1 MNHLQN
7 LKIRVST
14 SENPNSID
22 LKTIIQGDNVLSE
35 EDLNSLEEIQER
47 IEDAEVELE
56 YNQRTIEN
64 MRNCVSESNEE
75 DNENIL
81 FYYIYINIY
90 IFFNFVL
97 IPNNTQEAQT
107 VIKVLYKYAIDLK
120 EGGKRLK
127 ALVYIYYYYLFYL
140 FLYLVLLFIIIYV
153 NSWIKKMKFTEKNAK
168 NSKKLK
174 IKLDQFDQNVIE
186 ESLNIKRTLKL
197 I

>member
-127 ALVYIYYYYLFYL
+127 ALVYILLLSFLFISISCSTIYYYLC
-140 FLYLVLLFIIIYV
+140 
-153 NSWIKKMKFTEKNAK
+153 
-168 NSKKLK
+168 
-174 IKLDQFDQNVIE
+174 
-186 ESLNIKRTLKL
+186 
-197 I
+197 

>member
-127 ALVYIYYYYLFYL
+127 ALVYILLLLFISISYSTIYYYLC
-140 FLYLVLLFIIIYV
+140 
-153 NSWIKKMKFTEKNAK
+153 
-168 NSKKLK
+168 
-174 IKLDQFDQNVIE
+174 
-186 ESLNIKRTLKL
+186 
-197 I
+197 